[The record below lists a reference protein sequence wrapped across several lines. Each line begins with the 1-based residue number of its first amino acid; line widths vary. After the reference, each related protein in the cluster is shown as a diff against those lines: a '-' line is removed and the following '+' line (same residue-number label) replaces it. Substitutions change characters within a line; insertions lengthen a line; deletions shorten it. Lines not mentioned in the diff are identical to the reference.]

1 MDFTTIHYLRY
12 GNAVQQEIY
21 QLLQKHRIFD
31 LLAVY
36 HPILAGTYPIAIN
49 IDSSDLDIIC
59 EVQDFQ
65 SFQELLKKEF
75 AHREDFSVR
84 HKIIYDEPSV
94 ICSFK
99 LDRFEFELFGQ
110 NIPTTRQYAYRHML
124 IEYNL
129 LKTHGDPFR
138 EKIIQLKKQGI
149 KTEPAFAQLLG
160 LEGDPY
166 LALLDIEKL

>member
-1 MDFTTIHYLRY
+1 MDFTTIHYLQY
-12 GNAVQQEIY
+12 GNPVQQEIY

-31 LLAVY
+31 LLVVY

-75 AHREDFSVR
+75 AHREDFRVR
-84 HKIIYDEPSV
+84 HKIIYEEPSV
-94 ICSFK
+94 ICNFK
-99 LDRFEFELFGQ
+99 LDGFEFELFGQ

-124 IEYNL
+124 IEYNI
-129 LKTHGDPFR
+129 LKTYGDPFR
-138 EKIIQLKKQGI
+138 ERIIQLKKQGI

-160 LEGDPY
+160 LKGDPY
-166 LALLDIEKL
+166 LALLDLEKL

>member
-1 MDFTTIHYLRY
+1 M
-12 GNAVQQEIY
+12 QQEIY

-59 EVQDFQ
+59 EVQDFE

-75 AHREDFSVR
+75 ANREDFCVR

-129 LKTHGDPFR
+129 LKTHGDLFR